1 MYFDGTKEVTR
12 QDIRNIYKEE
22 LTRQGAKEMWTL
34 RPHDFEERE
43 ACPTV
48 VIVTDNDFDLSKLNA
63 CYDNED
69 YTTYLCGFVTSD
81 VNKFKNMFYNLIC
94 VYQGGD
100 WVDAD

>member
-1 MYFDGTKEVTR
+1 M
-12 QDIRNIYKEE
+12 
-22 LTRQGAKEMWTL
+22 
-34 RPHDFEERE
+34 
-43 ACPTV
+43 PTI

-94 VYQGGD
+94 VYQGG
-100 WVDAD
+100 VTE